1 MLTIEAIRGVWKSEL
16 DGRAEFA
23 DTLEELLQKLAPD
36 APPEYV
42 WNAAEVLGGILGATV
57 VEVEQDYSNP
67 MKWQW
72 LESAEWLEPEGKHF
86 EQTPHG
92 LVDELLEERKEEAAR
107 ENEGT

>member
-1 MLTIEAIRGVWKSEL
+1 MLSIEAIRGVWKSEL

-67 MKWQW
+67 MEWQW
-72 LESAEWLEPEGKHF
+72 LESDEWFEPEGK
-86 EQTPHG
+86 QIPRS

>member
-42 WNAAEVLGGILGATV
+42 WSAAEVLGGILGATV
-57 VEVEQDYSNP
+57 VEVEQDYSNL
-67 MKWQW
+67 MEW
-72 LESAEWLEPEGKHF
+72 LESSEWLEPEGKHF
-86 EQTPHG
+86 AQIPPS
-92 LVDELLEERKEEAAR
+92 LVDELLEERKEEAER

>member
-1 MLTIEAIRGVWKSEL
+1 MLSIEAIRGVWKSEL

-36 APPEYV
+36 APPAYV
-42 WNAAEVLGGILGATV
+42 WNAAEVLGGILGAPV
-57 VEVEQDYSNP
+57 VEVEQDYSNL
-67 MKWQW
+67 MEWQW
-72 LESAEWLEPEGKHF
+72 LESDEWFEPEETHF
-86 EQTPHG
+86 EQIPPS

>member
-1 MLTIEAIRGVWKSEL
+1 MLSIESIRGVWKSEL

-36 APPEYV
+36 APSEYV
-42 WNAAEVLGGILGATV
+42 WNAAEVLGAILGATV
-57 VEVEQDYSNP
+57 VEIEQDYSNLR
-67 MKWQW
+67 QW

-86 EQTPHG
+86 EQIPHS
-92 LVDELLEERKEEAAR
+92 LVDELLEERKEEAER